1 MTNLAVV
8 LLIFMK
14 KRLSY
19 LLCFLLIITTLCSC
33 KTTGHSEKYYE
44 KQEAKKAENEQKA
57 YETIVE
63 NHKKVQSKSTQKAM
77 KKLERESK
85 KMNKSRKPKLK
96 SCST

>member
-19 LLCFLLIITTLCSC
+19 LLCFLFIITTLFSC

>member
-1 MTNLAVV
+1 MTILAVV
-8 LLIFMK
+8 LFSFMK
-14 KRLSY
+14 KRLGH
-19 LLCFLLIITTLCSC
+19 LFWFMLIIATLGSC
-33 KTTGHSEKYYE
+33 KTTGHSEKYYK
-44 KQEAKKAENEQKA
+44 KQDAKKADMEQKA

-85 KMNKSRKPKLK
+85 KMNKSKKPKLK